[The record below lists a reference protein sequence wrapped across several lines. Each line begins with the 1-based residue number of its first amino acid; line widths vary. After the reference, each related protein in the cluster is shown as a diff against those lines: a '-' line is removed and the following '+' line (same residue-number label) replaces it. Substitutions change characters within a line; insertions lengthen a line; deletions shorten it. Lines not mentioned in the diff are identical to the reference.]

1 VVLGLGNPLLGDDGA
16 GLLLLS
22 ELQRDVAHASA
33 CRGELQLAVWPW
45 AEGCGSVVSDCAQ
58 RVEFLDGGTQGLML
72 LGRVARR
79 NEWIRSYPVKLRLAR
94 HPHTPRLV
102 ALACVRQLFLF
113 DLARVSLLPTALAE
127 VRRVAEDL
135 LLNQLSQLPLGQ
147 KITLAKQGPP
157 RVAAA
162 LPAEG
167 LPATLPLVLEN
178 AHLNETQITRVLT
191 RPGLSAR
198 VVGAISRHPKW
209 SISPF
214 VRIAL
219 IRHPLTPLARVM
231 TFLPDIPLA
240 DLRDLLQLS
249 TVRPDLRRYLAYE
262 VARRAGKGREP
273 AEH

>member
-1 VVLGLGNPLLGDDGA
+1 MVSSGPQPVPNDDPRTAPRAALEVLIGSADPLV
-16 GLLLLS
+16 LLS
-22 ELQRDVAHASA
+22 ALDNPALDDSLLHR
-33 CRGELQLAVWPW
+33 QLERKDLP
-45 AEGCGSVVSDCAQ
+45 AE
-58 RVEFLDGGTQGLML
+58 L

-79 NEWIRSYPVKLRLAR
+79 AEWIRSYPVKLRLAR

-113 DLARVSLLPTALAE
+113 DLARVSLLPSARAE

-135 LLNQLSQLPLGQ
+135 LLNQLSQLPVGQ
-147 KITLAKQGPP
+147 KITLAKQGPA

-162 LPAEG
+162 LLVEG
-167 LPATLPLVLEN
+167 LPSTFALVLEN
-178 AHLNETQITRVLT
+178 ARMNETQITRVLT

-198 VVGAISRHPKW
+198 VVNAIARHPKW
-209 SISPF
+209 SYSPY

-249 TVRPDLRRYLAYE
+249 TVRPDLRSYLAHE
-262 VARRAGKGREP
+262 VARRGNKGRES
-273 AEH
+273 AKA

>member
-1 VVLGLGNPLLGDDGA
+1 MVSRAPQPGSQPASTDDPRHAPRAALEVLIGSADPQV
-16 GLLLLS
+16 LLS
-22 ELQRDVAHASA
+22 TLENPALDESLLYRLLERKDAPAEL
-33 CRGELQLAVWPW
+33 LA
-45 AEGCGSVVSDCAQ
+45 
-58 RVEFLDGGTQGLML
+58 
-72 LGRVARR
+72 RVARR
-79 NEWIRSYPVKLRLAR
+79 AEWIRSYPVKLRLAR

-113 DLARVSLLPTALAE
+113 DQARISLLPTALAE

-147 KITLAKQGPP
+147 KITLAKQGPA

-162 LPAEG
+162 LLAEG
-167 LPATLPLVLEN
+167 LPSTLPLVLEN
-178 AHLNETQITRVLT
+178 THLNETQVTRVLT

-209 SISPF
+209 SISPI

-249 TVRPDLRRYLAYE
+249 TVRPDLRRYLAHE
-262 VARRAGKGREP
+262 VVRRGNKGRQP
-273 AEH
+273 ANP

>member
-1 VVLGLGNPLLGDDGA
+1 MVRPGLQPEPKDDPRNAPRAALEVLIGSADPQV
-16 GLLLLS
+16 LLS
-22 ELQRDVAHASA
+22 ALDNPALDDSLLHRLLERKDA
-33 CRGELQLAVWPW
+33 P
-45 AEGCGSVVSDCAQ
+45 AE
-58 RVEFLDGGTQGLML
+58 L

-79 NEWIRSYPVKLRLAR
+79 AEWIRSYPIKLRLAR

-113 DLARVSLLPTALAE
+113 DLARVSLLPSALAE

-135 LLNQLSQLPLGQ
+135 VINQLSQLPLGQ
-147 KITLAKQGPP
+147 KISLAKQGSA

-162 LPAEG
+162 LLVEG
-167 LPATLPLVLEN
+167 LPATFALVLEN
-178 AHLNETQITRVLT
+178 AHMNETQLTRVIS

-198 VVGAISRHPKW
+198 VVNAIARHPRW
-209 SISPF
+209 SNSPH

-219 IRHPLTPLARVM
+219 LRHPLTPLARIM

-249 TVRPDLRRYLAYE
+249 TVRPDLCRYLAHE
-262 VARRAGKGREP
+262 VVRRGNKGRES
-273 AEH
+273 AEL